1 MNNLIRFLIYKI
13 NFIFFANKFYNFFLF
28 LINYKKN
35 NLFKLFINKYIIF
48 HIYNF
53 FIYKQ

>member
-13 NFIFFANKFYNFFLF
+13 NFIFFVNKFYNFFLF

-35 NLFKLFINKYIIF
+35 NFKFIFKKFII
-48 HIYNF
+48 ILL
-53 FIYKQ
+53 I